1 MMPISQIRRMRFRL
15 GWLTVLVCLRLR
27 KCSWGFQSWPGK
39 SQGKLVTFV
48 QVESSA
54 DLVQWLRD
62 WCHSHSTKLNASV
75 SIPGSSVGKESACS
89 AGDPSSF
96 PGSGRSPGEGNGN
109 PLQYS
114 CLENP
119 MDSRAWRASVHKVT
133 QSQIWRKCLSTRCAL
148 WPVLSLVIIADSY
161 IMVHVR
167 HTRHCSKNFM
177 NSNSVFGNPQIIL
190 LYRREL
196 KHREVK
202 HFVQEVK
209 HYVQW
214 VPAKTRTGMYN
225 KSFVS

>member
-1 MMPISQIRRMRFRL
+1 MPVWAS
-15 GWLTVLVCLRLR
+15 LVA
-27 KCSWGFQSWPGK
+27 
-39 SQGKLVTFV
+39 KLVKNLPAV
-48 QVESSA
+48 QETPVHFLGQE
-54 DLVQWLRD
+54 DPLEKGMG
-62 WCHSHSTKLNASV
+62 T
-75 SIPGSSVGKESACS
+75 
-89 AGDPSSF
+89 PSSI
-96 PGSGRSPGEGNGN
+96 
-109 PLQYS
+109 L
-114 CLENP
+114 
-119 MDSRAWRASVHKVT
+119 AWRIPWTAEPDGLQSIKL

-148 WPVLSLVIIADSY
+148 WPVLLLVIIADSY
-161 IMVHVR
+161 IMVHVQ
-167 HTRHCSKNFM
+167 HTQHCSKNFM